1 MRISRAAVALAA
13 SSAVCLLAA
22 SGIVTPV
29 AAKPAGPAVPSASS
43 VAASASVRHGA
54 QPGAARELPALR
66 VRTVVRGLDHP
77 WDIAFLPGGD
87 MLYTEREDGDIWWR
101 GTDGGKRV
109 VAHPADLWVAGETG
123 MMSIAV
129 AGDFAETR
137 VFWTC
142 HGANTANGGHDVLVV
157 RWQLNAEATDATRLS
172 TIVQGLPT
180 TSGRHGGCR
189 LEFGAEGALYIGTGE
204 GATTTAAQDKTS
216 GGGKVLRVHRR
227 TGAGWPGNPY
237 AGSSNAMK
245 RRVFTYGH
253 RNVQG
258 LALRGDGRMWSAEH
272 GTYRDDEVNLLRA
285 GGNYGWDPA
294 PDYDHPG
301 PMTDF
306 SLPGRQVGAK
316 WRSGNPTLAISGATW
331 LTGKRWQ
338 GYRGRLV
345 LAALKNSSVRL
356 LRFAGNDFRGMVT
369 PPALDGDFGRLRT
382 AVVGPRNA
390 LYFTTDNG
398 ADNDRILKVTPR

>member
-1 MRISRAAVALAA
+1 MRISPR
-13 SSAVCLLAA
+13 
-22 SGIVTPV
+22 
-29 AAKPAGPAVPSASS
+29 PAVI
-43 VAASASVRHGA
+43 VAASAVASLLAVSGVGAPLTTQPAGPTVSTSVVGE
-54 QPGAARELPALR
+54 AAAFPSLR
-66 VRTVVRGLDHP
+66 VSTVVDGLDHP
-77 WDIAFLPGGD
+77 WDLAFLPGGD
-87 MLYTEREDGDIWWR
+87 MLYTEREQGDIWWR
-101 GTDGGKRV
+101 GAGGVERV
-109 VAHPADLWVAGETG
+109 IASPADLWVAGETG
-123 MMSIAV
+123 LMSIAV
-129 AGDFAETR
+129 ADDFASTR

-142 HGANTANGGHDVLVV
+142 QGAHTAGGGHDVRVV
-157 RWQLNAEATDATRLS
+157 RWQLNQAATNATRLS

-189 LEFGAEGALYIGTGE
+189 LEFGAEGALYVGTGE

-216 GGGKVLRVHRR
+216 GGGKVLRVRR
-227 TGAGWPGNPY
+227 SNGAGWPGNPY
-237 AGSSNAMK
+237 DGAANAMK

-258 LALRGDGRMWSAEH
+258 LALRSDGRMWSAEH
-272 GTYRDDEVNLLRA
+272 GTYRDDEVNLLRP

-306 SLPGRQVGAK
+306 SLPGRQIAAR
-316 WRSGNPTLAISGATW
+316 WTSGDPTLAISGATW
-331 LTGKRWQ
+331 LTGSRWQ

-345 LAALKNSSVRL
+345 LAALKNSSVRM
-356 LRFAGNDFRGMVT
+356 LRFAGNDFQGSVT
-369 PPALDGDFGRLRT
+369 PPALDGDYGRLRT

-398 ADNDRILKVTPR
+398 GDNDRILKVTPR

>member
-1 MRISRAAVALAA
+1 MPISRRAVALAA
-13 SSAVCLLAA
+13 SAAACLLAVNGVGA
-22 SGIVTPV
+22 PV
-29 AAKPAGPAVPSASS
+29 MAQPAVPAATSASS
-43 VAASASVRHGA
+43 DAVTASIRHGA
-54 QPGAARELPALR
+54 QVSAALALPALR
-66 VRTVVRGLDHP
+66 VRTVVSGLDHP

-101 GTDGGKRV
+101 GTDGAKRV

-123 MMSIAV
+123 LMSIAV
-129 AGDFAETR
+129 ADDFADTR
-137 VFWTC
+137 AFWTC
-142 HGANTANGGHDVLVV
+142 QGANTSSGGHDVQVV
-157 RWQLNAEATDATRLS
+157 RWRLNEAATDADRVS
-172 TIVQGLPT
+172 TILQGLPT

-204 GATTTAAQDKTS
+204 AATTTAAQDKTS
-216 GGGKVLRVHRR
+216 GGGKVLRVRR
-227 TGAGWPGNPY
+227 STGAGWAGNPY
-237 AGSSNAMK
+237 DGSSNAMK

-258 LALRGDGRMWSAEH
+258 LALRGDGRVWSAEH

-294 PDYDHPG
+294 PDYDNPG

-306 SLPGRQVGAK
+306 SLPGRQVGARWK
-316 WRSGNPTLAISGATW
+316 SGNPTLAISGATW

-345 LAALKNSSVRL
+345 LAALKNSSVRM
-356 LRFAGNDFRGMVT
+356 LRFAGNDFQGMVT
-369 PPALDGDFGRLRT
+369 PPALDGDYGRLRT
-382 AVVGPRNA
+382 AVVGPHNA

-398 ADNDRILKVTPR
+398 AGNDRILKVTPR

>member
-1 MRISRAAVALAA
+1 MRISPR
-13 SSAVCLLAA
+13 
-22 SGIVTPV
+22 
-29 AAKPAGPAVPSASS
+29 PAVI
-43 VAASASVRHGA
+43 VAASAVASLLAVSGVGAPLTA
-54 QPGAARELPALR
+54 QPAGPTVSTSVVGEAAAFPSLR
-66 VRTVVRGLDHP
+66 VSTVVDGLDHP
-77 WDIAFLPGGD
+77 WDLAFLPGGD
-87 MLYTEREDGDIWWR
+87 MLFTEREQGDIWWR
-101 GTDGGKRV
+101 GAGGVERV
-109 VAHPADLWVAGETG
+109 IASPADLWVAGETG
-123 MMSIAV
+123 LMSIAV
-129 AGDFAETR
+129 ADDFASTR

-142 HGANTANGGHDVLVV
+142 QGAHTAGGHDVQVV
-157 RWQLNAEATDATRLS
+157 RWQLNQAATDATRLS

-189 LEFGAEGALYIGTGE
+189 LEFGAEGALYVGTGE

-216 GGGKVLRVHRR
+216 GGGKVLRVRR
-227 TGAGWPGNPY
+227 SNGAGWPGNPY
-237 AGSSNAMK
+237 DGAANAMK

-258 LALRGDGRMWSAEH
+258 LALRSDGRMWSAEH
-272 GTYRDDEVNLLRA
+272 GTYRDDEVNLLRP

-306 SLPGRQVGAK
+306 SLPGRQIAAR
-316 WRSGNPTLAISGATW
+316 WTSGDPTLAISGATW
-331 LTGKRWQ
+331 LTGSRWQ

-345 LAALKNSSVRL
+345 LAALKNSSVRM
-356 LRFAGNDFRGMVT
+356 LRFAGNDFQGSVT
-369 PPALDGDFGRLRT
+369 PPALDGDYGRLRT

-398 ADNDRILKVTPR
+398 GDNDRILKVTPR